1 MDAFFSFLSFCQS
14 CEDKVHVCIV
24 WCNFKIQLG
33 VLNFIYILI
42 VGATP
47 VPSIPLN
54 SVELFFGTN
63 SP

>member
-1 MDAFFSFLSFCQS
+1 MRSFCFHHFVNVVRI
-14 CEDKVHVCIV
+14 KFVFALFGAI
-24 WCNFKIQLG
+24 LTYR

-47 VPSIPLN
+47 VLSIPLN
-54 SVELFFGTN
+54 SVELFFGAN